1 MIALIAID
9 LDDTLLK
16 EDLTLSAKNKEALKK
31 AHEKGIH
38 IVLCSGR
45 PYAGMI
51 KYVEELG
58 FFNKEDYIISYN
70 GALVN
75 NFDNEIL
82 FRQVIGHE
90 EILKL
95 IAIGK
100 KHQIDIQLYNDDT
113 YIIGEETDY
122 SRSYQ
127 QLSGLAP
134 IFMEDLTQVTESVKI
149 LFNGPADERLEH
161 LRLEIIETFGDS
173 LNVFYSKPNYIEV
186 LNPLANKGLAVK
198 YLTEYLNLKQDQV
211 MAIGD
216 SYNDLSMIEYAGL
229 GIVVANGREDVKK
242 AAQYVTAASHE
253 QDAVAEA
260 ILLYALS
267 DGCEDEDLK

>member
-1 MIALIAID
+1 MIKLVAID

-16 EDLTLSAKNKEALKK
+16 EDLTLSIRNKETLKK

-45 PYAGMI
+45 PHAGMVR
-51 KYVEELG
+51 YVEELG

-75 NFDNEIL
+75 NFYNDIL

-90 EILKL
+90 EISKL
-95 IAIGK
+95 IDLSK
-100 KHQIDIQLYNDDT
+100 KHKIDIQLYNDDT

-122 SRSYQ
+122 SRAYQ
-127 QLSGLAP
+127 ELSGLAP
-134 IFMEDLTQVTESVKI
+134 IFMEDLKLVTESVKI
-149 LFNGPADERLEH
+149 LFNGPADERLEN
-161 LRLEIIETFGDS
+161 LRLDIIHTFGNK

-198 YLTEYLNLKQDQV
+198 YLTEYLNLRQDEV

-216 SYNDLSMIEYAGL
+216 SYNDLSMIEYAGV
-229 GIVVANGREDVKK
+229 GVVVANGREDVKK
-242 AAQYVTAASHE
+242 AAQYVTAVSHE
-253 QDAVAEA
+253 DDAVSEA
-260 ILLYALS
+260 ICKFAL
-267 DGCEDEDLK
+267 